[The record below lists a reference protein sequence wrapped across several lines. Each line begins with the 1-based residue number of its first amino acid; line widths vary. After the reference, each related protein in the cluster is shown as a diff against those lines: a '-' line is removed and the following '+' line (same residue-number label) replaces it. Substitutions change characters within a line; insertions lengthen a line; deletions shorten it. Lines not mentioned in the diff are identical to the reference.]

1 MGGRRVARTP
11 VTRFSQ
17 MSRQAAAAVLLV
29 AALATGRA
37 VEGLMPAETEASEPF
52 ERSGAVGEPV
62 ETRWGTVE
70 VTAVEGSTR
79 IVDSFGTG
87 RISAG
92 VYVVVDWTYTAAG
105 EPQMPSYVAIRDR
118 EGRVFRSSSERN
130 PFSSGG
136 AAQPGIPRRLAAA
149 IELPADTVAGA
160 HLVVALPDNDE
171 DHRRDDIAVVDLRLT
186 QDDADAWAASEE
198 QLEVAEPADGPAGAG
213 AADGEAP

>member
-1 MGGRRVARTP
+1 MGGRRVSRPP

-17 MSRQAAAAVLLV
+17 LSRQAAFAVLLV

-37 VEGLMPAETEASEPF
+37 VQGLMPAETEASAPF
-52 ERSGAVGEPV
+52 ERAGAVGEPV

-79 IVDSFGTG
+79 IVDSAGTG

-105 EPQMPSYVAIRDR
+105 EPQIPSYVAIRDGD
-118 EGRVFRSSSERN
+118 GRVFRTSSERN
-130 PFSSGG
+130 PYASGG
-136 AAQPGIPRRLAAA
+136 AAQPGIPRRLAVA
-149 IELPADTVAGA
+149 IELPADAVAGA

-171 DHRRDDIAVVDLRLT
+171 DHRRDDIAVVDLGLT

-198 QLEVAEPADGPAGAG
+198 SIEVAEPADGP
-213 AADGEAP
+213 DGEAL

>member
-1 MGGRRVARTP
+1 MGGRRVARSP

-17 MSRQAAAAVLLV
+17 LPRQAAVGVLLV

-37 VEGLMPAETEASEPF
+37 VEGLMPAETEASQPF
-52 ERSGAVGEPV
+52 ERAGGVGEPV

-79 IVDSFGTG
+79 IADSLGTG
-87 RISAG
+87 RITTG

-105 EPQMPSYVAIRDR
+105 EPQIPAYVAIRDG
-118 EGRVFRSSSERN
+118 EGRVFTTSTERN

-136 AAQPGIPRRLAAA
+136 EAQPGIPRRVASA
-149 IELPADTVAGA
+149 IEVPAGAVAGA
-160 HLVVALPDNDE
+160 QLVVALPGNHE
-171 DHRRDDIAVVDLRLT
+171 DHRRDDVAVVDLGLT

-198 QLEVAEPADGPAGAG
+198 SIEVADPADGPGGGAS
-213 AADGEAP
+213 